1 MNVWVPH
8 ALRNCGAPDD
18 AEAEAPSPAAP
29 SPAAPS
35 PAAASPGA
43 RRGEQRA
50 GGAGGEPRKRGLDD
64 PKTRQKLEDVTAR
77 INAGASNAVQELRDL
92 VDDILS
98 VEDIDDGW
106 VCAIC
111 GSGDTKRPDRVFVD
125 TVRAY
130 CCGECARAAPR
141 PSRPRC
147 GTTPAVRHAP
157 LPGDEDLLEAGLA
170 AASGRSDRP
179 QGKLAEHA
187 GTIYRNVQ
195 VVDEQNKVRQAAID
209 ALGLKPVDV
218 RHQKETVATAVPLG
232 ARDGSIIVTS
242 SATKGQ
248 EANATRAFADASVAD
263 TRRTAVA
270 TVSHALLARQSI
282 SRPVAASARQRP
294 SAQAVV
300 SRADD
305 ARGPRHQKR
314 LVCRARGRAVLE
326 SCIRRLRPHEERGR
340 HPPRQRGDG
349 RRDVGARRERTTW
362 ARGVRDP
369 LSIPKNIFPH
379 TQAALPK
386 RTGSG
391 PTPPAT
397 STTTARTRPS
407 S

>member
-1 MNVWVPH
+1 MNVWNPER
-8 ALRNCGAPDD
+8 ASCDEPDD
-18 AEAEAPSPAAP
+18 AEAEAPSPAA
-29 SPAAPS
+29 
-35 PAAASPGA
+35 ASPGA
-43 RRGEQRA
+43 RRDGERHGGEQHARGA
-50 GGAGGEPRKRGLDD
+50 GGAPRKRGLDD

-77 INAGASNAVQELRDL
+77 INTGASNAVQELRDL
-92 VDDILS
+92 VEGVLS

-106 VCAIC
+106 VCPIC
-111 GSGDTKRPDRVFVD
+111 GSGDTKKPNRVFVD

-157 LPGDEDLLEAGLA
+157 LPGDKDLLEAGLA

-179 QGKLAEHA
+179 QGELAEHA
-187 GTIYRNVQ
+187 GIIYRNVQ
-195 VVDEQNKVRQAAID
+195 VVDERNKVRQAAID

-263 TRRTAVA
+263 TRRAAVA

-314 LVCRARGRAVLE
+314 LVYRARGRAVLE

-340 HPPRQRGDG
+340 HPRRQRGDG

-369 LSIPKNIFPH
+369 LSVP
-379 TQAALPK
+379 
-386 RTGSG
+386 
-391 PTPPAT
+391 
-397 STTTARTRPS
+397 
-407 S
+407 

>member
-1 MNVWVPH
+1 MNFWVPH
-8 ALRNCGAPDD
+8 ELRNCDAPDD
-18 AEAEAPSPAAP
+18 TEAEAPSPAAA
-29 SPAAPS
+29 PA

-43 RRGEQRA
+43 RRGGEQRA
-50 GGAGGEPRKRGLDD
+50 RGAGGKPRKRGLDD

-77 INAGASNAVQELRDL
+77 INAGASNAVQELRDF
-92 VDDILS
+92 VEGVLS

-111 GSGDTKRPDRVFVD
+111 GSGDTKKPDRVFVD

-130 CCGECARAAPR
+130 CCAACARAAPR

-157 LPGDEDLLEAGLA
+157 LPGDKDLLEAGLA

-187 GTIYRNVQ
+187 GTIYRNIQ
-195 VVDEQNKVRQAAID
+195 VVDERNKVRQKAID
-209 ALGLKPVDV
+209 ALGLEPVDV
-218 RHQKETVATAVPLG
+218 RHQKETVATAIPLG

-263 TRRTAVA
+263 TRRAAVA

-305 ARGPRHQKR
+305 ARGPRDQKR
-314 LVCRARGRAVLE
+314 LVCRARGRAVLGN
-326 SCIRRLRPHEERGR
+326 CIRRLRPHEGGER
-340 HPPRQRGDG
+340 HPRRQRGDG

-369 LSIPKNIFPH
+369 LSVP
-379 TQAALPK
+379 
-386 RTGSG
+386 
-391 PTPPAT
+391 
-397 STTTARTRPS
+397 
-407 S
+407 